1 MKTDQISIMQNE
13 IEEVKE
19 WAKKKGKKI
28 IKIIKLPDKKAVVFI
43 RS

>member
-1 MKTDQISIMQNE
+1 MIIDQISIMQEE
-13 IEEVKE
+13 IEEVSE
-19 WAKKKGKKI
+19 WAKKNRKKI